1 MKQRITLLV
10 AISASM
16 FGHTISWSQGALD
29 KYIQQGLDSNLV
41 LKQRSIQLEKALLT
55 LNTAKSNFLPSV
67 NFNASYTTAEGGRY
81 ADLPVGDMLNPVY
94 TTLNQMTGTNAFPQI
109 QNQQINFLP
118 RNFYD
123 TYIRTSVPLL
133 NTDMYANKRIQ
144 EQKVTLSSLDM
155 QVYAR
160 ELVKNIKVAYYNVIL
175 ASKSVTVYET
185 NQQVLQQNVALNEAL
200 IKQGKG
206 LKVNLLKAQTELMKI
221 NTSISIAKNQ
231 LKNAQAYF
239 NFLINRPL
247 DSEIVLEETTASKLE
262 LEAKTER
269 EEIQLINQ
277 SIEVQESVLKMN
289 KNFWVPKINA
299 FLDLGSQGEN
309 WEVSRKSAY
318 YLFGVSASI
327 PIYNGSRNQQQIKQ
341 TKYELENAKL
351 QLDQVAQQLELQRT
365 QALRNV
371 LNAQENWE
379 TAQVQLEASKE
390 YFALVS
396 GANRE
401 GLTNQLEFIDASNQV
416 TSAELFVLIQYQ
428 NYLSSLAELERAAA
442 TYPLKFNQ

>member
-1 MKQRITLLV
+1 MKQKIIFLT
-10 AISASM
+10 AILSVCL
-16 FGHTISWSQGALD
+16 HTSWSQGALEN
-29 KYIQQGLDSNLV
+29 YIRQGLDSNLV
-41 LKQRSIQLEKALLT
+41 LKQRSVQLDQALLT

-94 TTLNQMTGTNAFPQI
+94 STLNQMTNTNAFPQI
-109 QNQQINFLP
+109 KNQQINFLP
-118 RNFYD
+118 SNFYD

-133 NTDMYANKRIQ
+133 NMDIIANKRIQ
-144 EQKVTLSSLDM
+144 EQKVELSSLDM

-160 ELVKNIKVAYYNVIL
+160 ELVKNIKVAYYNVIM

-185 NQQVLQQNVALNEAL
+185 NKKALQQNVELNEAL

-206 LKVNLLKAQTELMKI
+206 LKVNLLKAQTELMKM
-221 NTSISIAKNQ
+221 NTSISTAKNQ

-247 DSEIVLEETTASKLE
+247 DSEIVLEETTETLSQLE
-262 LEAKTER
+262 VKEER
-269 EEIQLINQ
+269 EELQLISQ

-289 KNFWVPKINA
+289 QNYWVPKINA
-299 FLDLGSQGEN
+299 FLDLGSQAEN

-318 YLFGVSASI
+318 YMFGISASI

-341 TKYELENAKL
+341 TKYELEHAKL
-351 QLDQVAQQLELQRT
+351 QLDQVSQQLELQRT

-371 LNAQENWE
+371 VNAKENWE
-379 TAQVQLEASKE
+379 TAKVQLEASKE

-401 GLTNQLEFIDASNQV
+401 GLTNQLEFIDASDQV
-416 TSAELFVLIQYQ
+416 INAELFVLIQYQ

-442 TYPLKFNQ
+442 TYPLKFNH

>member
-1 MKQRITLLV
+1 MKQKMILLV

-16 FGHTISWSQGALD
+16 LVRTISWSQGALEN
-29 KYIQQGLDSNLV
+29 YIRQGLDSNLV
-41 LKQRSIQLEKALLT
+41 LKQRSIQLEKALVT
-55 LNTAKSNFLPSV
+55 LSTAKSNFLPSV

-81 ADLPVGDMLNPVY
+81 SELPVGDMLNPVY
-94 TTLNQMTGTNAFPQI
+94 STLNQMTGTNSFPQI

-118 RNFYD
+118 NNFYD

-133 NTDMYANKRIQ
+133 NMDIIANKHIQ
-144 EQKVTLSSLDM
+144 EQKVELSNLDM

-160 ELVKNIKVAYYNVIL
+160 ELVKNIKVAYYNVIM
-175 ASKSVTVYET
+175 ASKSVEVYES
-185 NQQVLQQNVALNEAL
+185 NKKILEQNVALNEAL

-206 LKVNLLKAQTELMKI
+206 LKVTLVKAQTELMKM
-221 NTSISIAKNQ
+221 NTSISTAKNQ

-239 NFLINRPL
+239 NFLINKPL
-247 DSEIVLEETTASKLE
+247 DSEIVMEETSAATPE
-262 LEAKTER
+262 LEVKAER
-269 EEIQLINQ
+269 EEIRLINQ

-289 KNFWVPKINA
+289 KNYWVPKINA
-299 FLDLGSQGEN
+299 FLDLGSQGTN

-318 YLFGVSASI
+318 YMFGVSASI

-341 TKYELENAKL
+341 TKYELENARL

-379 TAQVQLEASKE
+379 TAKVQLAASKE

-416 TSAELFVLIQYQ
+416 TNAELFVLIQYQ

-442 TYPLKFNQ
+442 TYPLKFN